1 MTTRK
6 KWEYGQIY
14 VPQPEM
20 FGGMPK
26 GGLDL
31 SKVNKAGQE
40 GWELI
45 SAVPFTHTH
54 GAVKGFFVIFRRELV
69 E

>member
-1 MTTRK
+1 MSR

-14 VPQPEM
+14 VEQPEM

-31 SKVNKAGQE
+31 RKMNRAGQE
-40 GWELI
+40 GWELV
-45 SAVPFTHTH
+45 STVSFTHTH
-54 GAVKGFFVIFRRELV
+54 GVVKGFFCIFKREST

>member
-1 MTTRK
+1 MRK

-14 VPQPEM
+14 LAQPEM

-31 SKVNKAGQE
+31 TKINKAGQE

-45 SAVPFTHTH
+45 AAVPFTHTN
-54 GAVKGFFVIFRRELV
+54 GAAKGFFMLFKREAG

>member
-1 MTTRK
+1 MRK

-14 VPQPEM
+14 VAQPEM
-20 FGGMPK
+20 FGGVPK

-40 GWELI
+40 GWEMV
-45 SAVPFTHTH
+45 STVPFVHAH
-54 GAVKGFFVIFRRELV
+54 GQVKGVFLIFKRETM

>member
-1 MTTRK
+1 MK

-14 VPQPEM
+14 VSQPEM

-26 GGLDL
+26 GGLDM
-31 SKVNKAGQE
+31 SKMNKAGME

-45 SAVPFTHTH
+45 SAVPFTHSH
-54 GAVKGFFVIFRRELV
+54 GEVKGFFMIFKRAIIE
-69 E
+69 